1 MFEGQSLFPVSSI
14 VAPGYGDWKCPEF
27 ADTKIFFF
35 YIFSIKKKSPITLT
49 SQVNFS
55 NDTLIMVVKLLTQ
68 SLLFDYLLFIKA
80 RLKQKLNNKILHH
93 FYNI

>member
-1 MFEGQSLFPVSSI
+1 MAIGSVQSLLIQNYFSLH
-14 VAPGYGDWKCPEF
+14 
-27 ADTKIFFF
+27 IFE
-35 YIFSIKKKSPITLT
+35 KKSPITLT
-49 SQVNFS
+49 SQANFS

-80 RLKQKLNNKILHH
+80 KLKQKLNNKILHH